1 VVVCIRLEIE
11 SNNARFGGLI
21 GLMVLNIALLNV
33 INLAGQVWS
42 RETYLS
48 KELQESV
55 KCRRD
60 LYFTS
65 FQKDNSSYDKHDLL
79 SS

>member
-1 VVVCIRLEIE
+1 MYKIKIE

-42 RETYLS
+42 RETYPRS
-48 KELQESV
+48 SMNP
-55 KCRRD
+55 CRRD
-60 LYFTS
+60 YIFYIVS
-65 FQKDNSSYDKHDLL
+65 EGQINSYDKHDL
-79 SS
+79 SSKTCLRK